1 MMINTYFEKI
11 KFIIFAEDL
20 DKWFKYLN
28 LLILLPALAWPYVLF
43 ILIFLFDNPNSYLE
57 TWLIVFSI
65 IFYPIYLLIIC
76 ILNIKL
82 FRLNKILGAI
92 LPGLLVIP
100 TACVMLLLLGVAIVN
115 SLGNNLKELDGIRE
129 YIAFF
134 WEKIN

>member
-57 TWLIVFSI
+57 T
-65 IFYPIYLLIIC
+65 
-76 ILNIKL
+76 
-82 FRLNKILGAI
+82 
-92 LPGLLVIP
+92 
-100 TACVMLLLLGVAIVN
+100 
-115 SLGNNLKELDGIRE
+115 
-129 YIAFF
+129 
-134 WEKIN
+134 